1 LADIFNS
8 LAKVRLRDVTLRD
21 GLQSLPTVLPIETK
35 LKIYNS
41 LASAGVEDLQIT
53 SFVNP
58 LRVPQL
64 EDAEALWLALSQRP
78 ERRSVLVANLT
89 GFERALAAGATEIE
103 AVVAVSDAYN
113 KKNARRTTRQS
124 LDEITTMAHRTA
136 ESGCSFAVAL
146 ANCYHCVFEGRI
158 EQTKVMT
165 IVEELRR
172 HGIARIML
180 CDTTG
185 FATPDQVYAL
195 SKAARIGF
203 PEISFGAHLHDTR
216 GRGLANAVA
225 ALLAGIVWFDGA
237 LSGLGGSPF
246 APGMGGNLSLET
258 LADTLNEMGVQTGID
273 VPRIFEAGTFI
284 GGLINGNSVPV
295 PWC

>member
-1 LADIFNS
+1 M
-8 LAKVRLRDVTLRD
+8 
-21 GLQSLPTVLPIETK
+21 LPIETK

-136 ESGCSFAVAL
+136 ESGCSFAVAF

-172 HGIARIML
+172 HGIVRIML

-195 SKAARIGF
+195 SKAARIEF

-284 GGLINGNSVPV
+284 GGLINGNPAPV